1 MSVVH
6 PDRLAERR
14 LPLPSMTRRD
24 GLDHMSLAWE
34 RIKIQS
40 AKYTVY

>member
-6 PDRLAERR
+6 PDRLAEWR
-14 LPLPSMTRRD
+14 LPLPSMTGGD
-24 GLDHMSLAWE
+24 GTDHVSLAWE